1 MTLKREFEGSAL
13 KRLFM
18 KTFLKNHRALY
29 KAALLV
35 RKLVD
40 AVLRM
45 LMCIFHGVCGIEKNK
60 IYFSS
65 FSGGMYNDSPKYIC
79 EALHE
84 IYPEGKFVFRLNAYG
99 MKQTDIPDYVIRVR
113 QNSIRALKEMATARV
128 IVKNAYFKP
137 YMIKFADQYY
147 VQTWHGDRGIKRI
160 VMDAKPDRKKPFPDS
175 KYMDLATSGS
185 DFGRDIC
192 FRRAMR
198 YTGEI
203 LDVGVAKN
211 DILLAPPENIRE
223 TVCARLGID
232 PEKRIL
238 LYAPT
243 FREKTSGS
251 RQSANFSLRKLREAL
266 EEKENCIWQ
275 ILVRSHALN
284 TGVGS
289 DEGMDV
295 SRYPDVSELLLISDM
310 LITDYSSIAY
320 DYVLLNRPILH
331 YHADRAQYTA
341 ESRKFLYDP
350 EELPF
355 IIAHNEEELIQIALN
370 LPNIEE
376 NCRKICEF
384 FGVRESGTAT
394 KQIAERIRKELP

>member
-1 MTLKREFEGSAL
+1 
-13 KRLFM
+13 M
-18 KTFLKNHRALY
+18 KTFLKNHRLLY
-29 KAALLV
+29 AAAKFARQILYFF
-35 RKLVD
+35 
-40 AVLRM
+40 LRM
-45 LMCIFHGVCGIEKNK
+45 LMRIFHAIFGVEENK

-65 FSGGMYNDSPKYIC
+65 FSGSMYNDSPKYIC

-84 IYPEGKFVFRLNAYG
+84 IYPQGKFVFRLNASG
-99 MKQTDIPDYVIRVR
+99 MDQADIPEYVLRVK
-113 QNSIRALKEMATARV
+113 QKSLRALREMATAKV

-137 YMIKFADQYY
+137 YMVKFADQYY
-147 VQTWHGDRGIKRI
+147 VQTWHGDRGLKRI
-160 VMDAKPDRKKPFPDS
+160 VMDANPERKKPFPDS
-175 KYMDLATSGS
+175 KYMDLAASGS

-198 YTGEI
+198 YEGEI

-211 DILLAPPENIRE
+211 DILIDPPENIRE
-223 TVCARLGID
+223 KICARLGID
-232 PEKRIL
+232 ENDRIL

-251 RQSANFSLRKLREAL
+251 HQSANFSLKRLRETL
-266 EEKENCIWQ
+266 EAAYKCKWR
-275 ILVRSHALN
+275 ILVRSHVLN

-289 DEGMDV
+289 DEGLDV

-320 DYVLLNRPILH
+320 DYVLLNRPIIH
-331 YHADRAQYTA
+331 YHADRAEYVA

-355 IIAHNEEELIQIALN
+355 IIAHSEDELMQIVAN

-376 NCRKICEF
+376 NCRAICEF
-384 FGVRESGTAT
+384 FGIHESGTAA
-394 KQIAERIRKELP
+394 KQAAERIRKQLP

>member
-1 MTLKREFEGSAL
+1 
-13 KRLFM
+13 M

-45 LMCIFHGVCGIEKNK
+45 LMCIFHGICGIEKNK

-137 YMIKFADQYY
+137 YMKKFADQYY

-160 VMDAKPDRKKPFPDS
+160 VMDANPNRKKPFPDT
-175 KYMDLATSGS
+175 KYMDLALAGS

-198 YTGEI
+198 YEGEI
-203 LDVGVAKN
+203 LEAGVAKN
-211 DILLAPPENIRE
+211 DILLSPPKNICEQVRE
-223 TVCARLGID
+223 KLGIGAH
-232 PEKRIL
+232 ERIL

-243 FREKTSGS
+243 FREKTSGG
-251 RQSANFSLRKLREAL
+251 RQNANFSLKRLREAL
-266 EEKENCIWQ
+266 EAAHGCKWR

-320 DYVLLNRPILH
+320 DYALLNRPILH

-355 IIAHNEEELIQIALN
+355 IIAHNEDELLRIAAA
-370 LPNIEE
+370 PPDPAE
-376 NCRKICEF
+376 NCRAICEF
-384 FGVRESGTAT
+384 FGVHESGTAT